1 MEEES
6 VMGMQPPGEARVY
19 RRLVRALRA
28 LPTRPAPPGLGE
40 RVLQQARALGVDQRA
55 RFSSLETP
63 LGRLFLAYGPRG
75 IRFVAPAEHPAAF
88 AAAYARRFG
97 EEPVVDSNPPGRLLA
112 DVARALAG
120 DRKAARRLPLDLE
133 PLGEFERAVLRKAL
147 EIPRGEVRTY
157 AWVAREIGR
166 PRATRAVGRALGR
179 NPIPFIIPCHR
190 VIGGGGSLTGYAFGV
205 PLKRRVLE
213 LEGLDPAELEAA
225 ARRGERFRGSRTTR
239 IFCFPSCRHARR
251 IAPRHLVAFR
261 SVAQAV
267 AAGYRACRDCR
278 PAEVGA

>member
-1 MEEES
+1 METRPVTMERLASETR
-6 VMGMQPPGEARVY
+6 AY

-28 LPTRPAPPGLGE
+28 LPARSAPPGLGE
-40 RVLQQARALGVDQRA
+40 RVLQRVGTLGDGQRA

-63 LGRLFLAYGPRG
+63 LGRLYLAYGPRG
-75 IRFVAPAEHPAAF
+75 IRFVAPAEDAAAF
-88 AAAYARRFG
+88 TAAYARRFG
-97 EEPVVDSNPPGRLLA
+97 EEPVADAEPPQRLLA
-112 DVARALAG
+112 DVARALTG
-120 DRKAARRLPLDLE
+120 DRQAARRLPLDLE
-133 PLGEFERAVLRKAL
+133 TLGAFERAVLRKAL

-157 AWVAREIGR
+157 AWVAREIGH

-190 VIGGGGSLTGYAFGV
+190 VVGGGGNLTGYAFGL

-213 LEGLDPAELEAA
+213 LEGLDPVELEAA
-225 ARRGERFRGSRTTR
+225 ARRGERYRGSRTTR

-251 IAPRHLVAFR
+251 IAPRHLVTFR
-261 SVAQAV
+261 SAAEAL

-278 PAEVGA
+278 PVAVGA